1 MYSYDHT
8 AETKQVASGEEDA
21 KKILALFKKNFKF
34 VEVSGHGQSRDVV
47 FEFVI
52 EGGFF
57 NRSVVD
63 FAKALGVDPK
73 SVTLKALR
81 P

>member
-1 MYSYDHT
+1 MYSYDRT

-21 KKILALFKKNFKF
+21 KKILALFKKNFKY
-34 VEVSGHGQSRDVV
+34 VSVRGHGSSRDVV
-47 FEFVI
+47 LEFTI
-52 EGGFF
+52 EGGLF

-63 FAKALGVDPK
+63 FAAALGVDPK
-73 SVTLKALR
+73 SVTLKALQ